1 MKTRTSILFLFAAS
15 LLIMASCGKSA
26 FRIKGDGNV
35 ASETRA
41 LAVFNKVE
49 NEGAFDVY
57 IIQDSISEVIIE
69 AESNLIGYIRTE
81 VQGNTLSIYT
91 KENLKTHYPIK
102 LYIRTPD
109 VNSVRLSGSGLIN
122 LGTINTDNLEVV
134 LSGSGDIT
142 GTVFADYTEVGIN
155 GSGTA
160 NMSLNAAEVQ
170 TSISGS
176 GDMYFSGEA
185 VTAHFGISGSGSIR
199 AYNLVLQ
206 NCYADISGSGDM
218 FVNVSELLDVK
229 ISGSGSVHY
238 IGYPEIHTNISGSGS
253 VISAN

>member
-1 MKTRTSILFLFAAS
+1 MKKRTSILFVLAAT
-15 LLIMASCGKSA
+15 LLILAGCGKSVI
-26 FRIKGDGNV
+26 RIKGNGNV

-41 LAVFNKVE
+41 LASFNMVE

-57 IIQDSISEVIIE
+57 IIQDSVYEVTIE
-69 AESNLIGYIRTE
+69 AESNLIAYVRTE
-81 VQGNTLSIYT
+81 VQGSTLNIYT
-91 KENLKTHYPIK
+91 KENLKTHYMIK
-102 LYIRTPD
+102 LYIHTPD
-109 VNSVRLSGSGLIN
+109 VNSVRLSGSGMID
-122 LGTINTDNLEVV
+122 LGSVLTDNLEVV
-134 LSGSGDIT
+134 LSGSGDIR
-142 GTVFADYTEVGIN
+142 GNVNADYTSVGIN

-160 NMSLNAAEVQ
+160 AMGLICNEVH

-176 GDMYFSGEA
+176 GDMYFSGQAEM
-185 VTAHFGISGSGSIR
+185 AHFNISGSGSIR
-199 AYNLVLQ
+199 AYELQLV

-218 FVNVSELLDVK
+218 FVNVSGFLDVK